1 MILRKRLPAMFIR
14 TSTSTISRRIFTPLP
29 SRLTTSCQIPGM
41 QSSPTTMANPSI
53 GTPMANTGSIIII
66 LMTTQTLGR
75 SQLGNGIFLRR
86 ISNRRST
93 YKAITLVTFYQLTL
107 SPSTSRNFL
116 LKSKPGPLWSSHN
129 HWLQDTT
136 ATNVIINQN
145 PNLSLILT
153 SKKCT
158 GRTQV
163 CFHCRTLH
171 LLFHPSHPNSL
182 FILLWMFSPLLQQL
196 LNAQFVQALST
207 KKSF

>member
-1 MILRKRLPAMFIR
+1 MSITLKEALATLGINDPSDKPLKMKDVQKKYYQLSLIHHPDRPGSDTIMQQKVNEAFEFIGDLLIIMTFVMILRKRLPAMFIR

-29 SRLTTSCQIPGM
+29 SRLTTICQISGM

-93 YKAITLVTFYQLTL
+93 YKAIALVTFYQLTL

-116 LKSKPGPLWSSHN
+116 LKSKPGPL
-129 HWLQDTT
+129 
-136 ATNVIINQN
+136 
-145 PNLSLILT
+145 
-153 SKKCT
+153 
-158 GRTQV
+158 
-163 CFHCRTLH
+163 
-171 LLFHPSHPNSL
+171 
-182 FILLWMFSPLLQQL
+182 
-196 LNAQFVQALST
+196 
-207 KKSF
+207 